1 MNKYLY
7 YENKIYDKIELLS
20 KKYECS
26 IQFVSNIPANACIIN
41 FENRYLIFVS
51 NKLDKRLLPL
61 TILHEFGHIRFKTIR
76 NNPKK
81 YNYFIELLSNLYAIN
96 KLIFMFP
103 LPKKIILILLT
114 FFREKSLYNYFIKN
128 TKVGGS
134 KIYEKLSKNK

>member
-7 YENKIYDKIELLS
+7 YENRIYNKIELLS
-20 KKYECS
+20 KKYKCS
-26 IQFVSNIPANACIIN
+26 IQFVNNIPANACIIN
-41 FENRYLIFVS
+41 FENRYLIFAS

-103 LPKKIILILLT
+103 LSKKIILILLT
-114 FFREKSLYNYFIKN
+114 FFREKSLYNYFINN
-128 TKVGGS
+128 TKVGGCD
-134 KIYEKLSKNK
+134 IYEKLSKNQ